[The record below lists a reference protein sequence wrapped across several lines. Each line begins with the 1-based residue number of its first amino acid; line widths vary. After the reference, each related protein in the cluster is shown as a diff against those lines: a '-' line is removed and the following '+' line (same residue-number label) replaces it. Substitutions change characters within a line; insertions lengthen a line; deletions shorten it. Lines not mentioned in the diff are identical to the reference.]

1 MYTSVW
7 YQTTKS
13 WLKDVHIYITEFKIS
28 TFFYTL
34 LETCEVHTAKVI
46 CQCMPYFKVKD
57 VYFVCIA
64 LTVTSFALYIS
75 NRLCSLENSNN
86 MYRGH
91 VMEYIDVVT
100 DAFLGGKLGQ
110 TTDNSCCYITY
121 KKCPL
126 YKSNRTKPLIYIWN
140 NWCYVLMV

>member
-1 MYTSVW
+1 MNESFLITQCIPAYTSV

-46 CQCMPYFKVKD
+46 CQCMPYFKVKN

-75 NRLCSLENSNN
+75 NILCSPENSNN
-86 MYRGH
+86 MYRGRCYAKYRRCNRH
-91 VMEYIDVVT
+91 I
-100 DAFLGGKLGQ
+100 FGGKLG
-110 TTDNSCCYITY
+110 
-121 KKCPL
+121 KKTIIPAA
-126 YKSNRTKPLIYIWN
+126 IYHIKISFIQI
-140 NWCYVLMV
+140 